1 MNKKIMVSC
10 AMVMLGGMA
19 LAQST
24 DWNDRSFR
32 DPRQAVAKLNTDG
45 AAIGVRLGQVEALGI
60 TNTTEAVTVG
70 SLTTTGTVATAKATV
85 SGTLAVTGV
94 ATFTAAPSVATRTAA
109 GAVTATMTNAPTLAT
124 GFAASPVWVNISIGT
139 TNMVVPAFILP

>member
-1 MNKKIMVSC
+1 MNKKIMVSF
-10 AMVMLGGMA
+10 AMVMLVGMA

-32 DPRQAVAKLNTDG
+32 DPRQAVAKLNVDG

-60 TNTTEAVTVG
+60 SNTTSAVVVG

-94 ATFTAAPSVATRTAA
+94 ATLTAMPKLTT
-109 GAVTATMTNAPTLAT
+109 TNAPGAVVAAALNNLPT
-124 GFAASPVWVNISIGT
+124 GAT
-139 TNMVVPAFILP
+139 TNALFFTITVGAVNYAVPMYALP